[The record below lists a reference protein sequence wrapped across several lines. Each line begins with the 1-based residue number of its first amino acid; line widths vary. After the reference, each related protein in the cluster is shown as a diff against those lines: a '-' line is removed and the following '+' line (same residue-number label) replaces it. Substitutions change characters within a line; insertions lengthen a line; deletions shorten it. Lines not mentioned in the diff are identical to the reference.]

1 MPRPS
6 SPSLHL
12 NDDLRQ
18 QKIEWRIQRIVWP
31 LMTVLLL
38 AIVAGLLGQGPIA
51 RARAGSADA
60 GVTMEYH
67 RFLRRQAPDMLE
79 LRLLASSDR
88 VRLRIDA
95 RYLDAVELKRVF
107 PEPQAVLSGTDA
119 TTLEFAGRPGS
130 WTVVHIELKP
140 QEFGGVEGWVAVD
153 ERAHQPFSQFVY
165 P

>member
-1 MPRPS
+1 MPRAS

-51 RARAGSADA
+51 RAQAGSEQA
-60 GVTMEYH
+60 GITMEYH
-67 RFLRRQAPDMLE
+67 RFLRRQAPDTLE

-88 VRLRIDA
+88 VRLHIDA

-107 PEPQAVLSGTDA
+107 PEPETVLSGTDA
-119 TTLEFAGRPGS
+119 TTLEFAGRPGQ

-140 QEFGGVEGWVAVD
+140 QEIGGVKGWVAVD